1 MTVTTWPLAGFSVT
15 GNAASPPSATV
26 AASAIDSPGIA
37 FAAIV
42 PTPVA
47 LVIVVPA
54 GSLNSTLKF
63 SLGSA
68 TASRS
73 VGTRMVCIVSPGSKR
88 SVPDVA
94 V

>member
-1 MTVTTWPLAGFSVT
+1 MLNAGT
-15 GNAASPPSATV
+15 PS
-26 AASAIDSPGIA
+26 S
-37 FAAIV
+37 AIV

-47 LVIVVPA
+47 SVIVVPA
-54 GSLNSTLKF
+54 GSLSSTVKL
-63 SLGSA
+63 SLGS
-68 TASRS
+68 TIASRR